1 MFRSSSSSNGFMDNI
16 PPLTKHILII
26 NVICFIAA
34 FSLPRIGVD
43 VYQILG
49 LHYWKGTDF
58 HFYQL
63 ITYMFMHS
71 GIGHI
76 FFNMFAVYMFGQVI
90 ERYYGS
96 RFYMLFFFL
105 TGLGAGI
112 VQEFAWMYDLRPAIE
127 EYHSYLNN
135 FPAGGI
141 DVGNKVVHSIDE
153 LTVWFH
159 TDFCN
164 RMVTVGASG
173 AVFGLLIAF
182 AISFPDAPLYIMFI
196 PIPIKAKYMMIG
208 YAVLE
213 LFLGVQNFTGDN
225 VAHFAHLG
233 GALFG
238 AVLII
243 YYRKSRIINR
253 K

>member
-1 MFRSSSSSNGFMDNI
+1 MDTI

-34 FSLPRIGVD
+34 ISLPRIGVD

-49 LHYWKGTDF
+49 LHYWEGTDF

-76 FFNMFAVYMFGQVI
+76 FFNMFAVFMFGQVI
-90 ERYYGS
+90 ERYYGPK
-96 RFYMLFFFL
+96 FYLLFFFV

-135 FPAGGI
+135 FPTGGI
-141 DVGNKVVHSIDE
+141 DVGSKIVHSIDE
-153 LTVWFH
+153 LTAWFH
-159 TDFCN
+159 DDFCN
-164 RMVTVGASG
+164 RMITVGASG

-182 AISFPDAPLYIMFI
+182 AISFPDAPIYIMFI